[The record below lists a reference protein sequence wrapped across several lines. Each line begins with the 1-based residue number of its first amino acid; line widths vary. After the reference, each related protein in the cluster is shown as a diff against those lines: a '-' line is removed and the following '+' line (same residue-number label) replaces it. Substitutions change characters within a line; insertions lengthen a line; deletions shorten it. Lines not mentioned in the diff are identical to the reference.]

1 MRDTCDSC
9 VPWYLRHRSASFNTG
24 LGLARAPDPFDV
36 GCRRIGVQ
44 MITHEANTLS
54 AAPNWEVRLLRWPA
68 QQELRE
74 EYRSR
79 GVPRILVVEGGL
91 GAPVCDDIY
100 EDWVRAPIPSHDLK
114 ARTDALVHRYHRYR
128 APQLDEDGVLRFASQ
143 SVTLSPMQA
152 ELLSMLVARFGE
164 VVPRE
169 ALRYRLCNQE
179 GSMTRNALDL
189 HMMRIR
195 QRISSLGLTVR
206 TVWSRGYVLDSRM
219 EAAS

>member
-1 MRDTCDSC
+1 
-9 VPWYLRHRSASFNTG
+9 
-24 LGLARAPDPFDV
+24 
-36 GCRRIGVQ
+36 
-44 MITHEANTLS
+44 MITHEVGARTT
-54 AAPNWEVRLLRWPA
+54 APNWEVQLLRWPA

-74 EYRSR
+74 ECRSR
-79 GVPRILVVEGGL
+79 GVPRILVVEAGL

-114 ARTDALVHRYHRYR
+114 ARTEALVHRYHRYR
-128 APQLDEDGVLRFASQ
+128 APRLDEDGVLWFASQ

-169 ALRYRLCNQE
+169 TLRFRLGNEE
-179 GSMTRNALDL
+179 GSLTRNALDL

-195 QRISSLGLTVR
+195 QRISPLGLTIR
-206 TVWSRGYVLDSRM
+206 TVWGRGYVLDSRM
-219 EAAS
+219 KVTS